1 MNMSTKRSA
10 AALGAAALL
19 AAPMMSATPAAAAD
33 REFRY
38 GGAEVE
44 FEVGKDDGRFEV
56 EVDIDGK
63 RTDRWRVTLWHD
75 GKRYHHKVHQG
86 DVDIEKKRPNTR
98 GKDVFKLRVKKI
110 GGPKAVTRVIT
121 RR

>member
-1 MNMSTKRSA
+1 MDIMRMTA
-10 AALGAAALL
+10 TMGVAALFATPMLIAA
-19 AAPMMSATPAAAAD
+19 PAAAAE

-38 GGAEVE
+38 GGAEIEYEVE
-44 FEVGKDDGRFEV
+44 KDDGRFEV

-75 GKRYHHKVHQG
+75 GKRYHKKVHKG
-86 DVDIEKKRPNTR
+86 DVDIEKSRPNTK

-110 GGPKAVTRVIT
+110 GGPKAKTRII
-121 RR
+121 RLR

>member
-1 MNMSTKRSA
+1 MNIKRTTATIGVA
-10 AALGAAALL
+10 AMLGAPMLTAA
-19 AAPMMSATPAAAAD
+19 PAAAAE

-63 RTDRWRVTLWHD
+63 RKDKWRVKLWHD
-75 GKRYHHKVHQG
+75 GKRFHNKVHRG
-86 DVDIEKKRPNTR
+86 DVDIEKKRPNTK
-98 GKDVFKLRVKKI
+98 GKDVFKLRVKKV
-110 GGPKAVTRVIT
+110 GGPKAKTRII
-121 RR
+121 RLR